1 MAVQKSKVSR
11 SKRNMRRAHDS
22 LGTATVSTDAETGE
36 RHRRH
41 HMTPDGFYKGR
52 QVVRNSED

>member
-1 MAVQKSKVSR
+1 MAVQKSRVTRSR
-11 SKRNMRRAHDS
+11 RGMRRAHDS
-22 LGTATVSTDAETGE
+22 LTSTTVSTDAETGE

-52 QVVRNSED
+52 QVVRSKDD

>member
-11 SKRNMRRAHDS
+11 SRRDKRRTHDS
-22 LGTATVSTDAETGE
+22 LGTATISTDAETGE

-41 HMTPDGFYKGR
+41 HMTPAGFFKGR
-52 QVVRNSED
+52 QIVRNDQD